1 MRSAMEIAINGLLG
15 AIFTEVLPASL
26 QEEIKEKNYEIKV
39 CEGYVKV
46 STTQL
51 YEFLSTNGVEHDDG
65 METLKKFCYH
75 DEAIEEEI
83 KNSSEYINCFKK
95 FELNSPITVSPFTRE
110 FQYEEHLTHDLWC
123 DESWLNAYVEYRI
136 SLTTQDIS
144 GAIKAA
150 KKFAGLE

>member
-1 MRSAMEIAINGLLG
+1 MRSTMEIAINGLLG
-15 AIFTEVLPASL
+15 AIFTEVLPASV
-26 QEEIKEKNYEIKV
+26 QEELKEKNYEVEV

-51 YEFLSTNGVEHDDG
+51 YEFLSTNGEENNDG
-65 METLKKFCYH
+65 MEMLKKFCFN
-75 DEAIEEEI
+75 DEAIEEKI
-83 KNSSEYINCFKK
+83 KNSSEYINYFKK
-95 FELNSPITVSPFTRE
+95 FELDSSITISPFTRE